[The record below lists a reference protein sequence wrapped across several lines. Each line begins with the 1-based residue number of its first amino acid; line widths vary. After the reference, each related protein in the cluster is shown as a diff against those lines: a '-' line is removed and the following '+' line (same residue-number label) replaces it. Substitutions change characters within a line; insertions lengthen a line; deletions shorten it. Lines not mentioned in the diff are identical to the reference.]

1 MFADHPAD
9 GIDDIT
15 LSTAIR
21 TDDTGDAFIEVDD
34 GFIGK
39 TLESLDFQTL

>member
-1 MFADHPAD
+1 MFADHPAN
-9 GIDDIT
+9 GIDDVT
-15 LSTAIR
+15 FATAVR
-21 TDDTGDAFIEVDD
+21 PNDAGDPFIEVYD